1 MLQNR
6 KQFSEELKSLN
17 EKVITMGSEVIES
30 YIKLTTAC
38 NTKDKSLL
46 KDIIEYDRFIN
57 DIESSINV
65 DGYLLIAKQCP
76 VASDLRRVI
85 TALKIS
91 NDLERIA
98 DYSVNIA
105 KYVEKYDSHDSY
117 IQSLLLLL
125 RIFIGMLTDVMV
137 AFRDEN
143 SELAIEVDKRDEI
156 LDKEY
161 KDEIKKLIKGSNM
174 DEDEL
179 EVAVKAIL
187 SLKQIERAG
196 DHVTNISE
204 SIIYLITGNR
214 VELN

>member
-1 MLQNR
+1 
-6 KQFSEELKSLN
+6 
-17 EKVITMGSEVIES
+17 
-30 YIKLTTAC
+30 
-38 NTKDKSLL
+38 
-46 KDIIEYDRFIN
+46 
-57 DIESSINV
+57 
-65 DGYLLIAKQCP
+65 
-76 VASDLRRVI
+76 
-85 TALKIS
+85 
-91 NDLERIA
+91 
-98 DYSVNIA
+98 
-105 KYVEKYDSHDSY
+105 
-117 IQSLLLLL
+117 
-125 RIFIGMLTDVMV
+125 MLTDVMV

-161 KDEIKKLIKGSNM
+161 KDEIKKLIKGSKM